1 MLYLECNCNHNSA
14 SCFCAHSPLWGGAEG
29 ARGRSELH
37 YTDFSTICTRS
48 RLCLF
53 WRDATTQIAR
63 VFSVAQWPNGKQ
75 VSCPALQVIQRVKKR
90 EMFTHQGLLF
100 KMWILAILQ
109 HPQMHHQFKRQRQRR
124 LTDFEKKTGAWRN
137 NWNKLWVCSL
147 TGIPNMMM
155 MMSKMPMGGIKIG
168 AKIMTEKVDQTVTG
182 LAQSRDLF
190 ESDDEDNLKRSQYCV
205 CNNIVCDCD
214 ENPDSK
220 SLLDNCWVEN

>member
-1 MLYLECNCNHNSA
+1 MLYLECDCNHTSA

-37 YTDFSTICTRS
+37 CTNFSTICTGS

-53 WRDATTQIAR
+53 WRDASARIAR
-63 VFSVAQWPNGKQ
+63 IFSVAQWPNGKQ

-137 NWNKLWVCSL
+137 NWNKFWVCSL
-147 TGIPNMMM
+147 E
-155 MMSKMPMGGIKIG
+155 
-168 AKIMTEKVDQTVTG
+168 EKPILRLHQHLVRLWWEPRV
-182 LAQSRDLF
+182 
-190 ESDDEDNLKRSQYCV
+190 
-205 CNNIVCDCD
+205 
-214 ENPDSK
+214 
-220 SLLDNCWVEN
+220 

>member
-1 MLYLECNCNHNSA
+1 MAEWETSQLSGSSSDTENQEERDVHTPRTPIQNVNLSYSSTSSNA
-14 SCFCAHSPLWGGAEG
+14 SPVQTPKTKE
-29 ARGRSELH
+29 
-37 YTDFSTICTRS
+37 IN
-48 RLCLF
+48 RL
-53 WRDATTQIAR
+53 
-63 VFSVAQWPNGKQ
+63 
-75 VSCPALQVIQRVKKR
+75 R
-90 EMFTHQGLLF
+90 E
-100 KMWILAILQ
+100 
-109 HPQMHHQFKRQRQRR
+109 
-124 LTDFEKKTGAWRN
+124 ETGAWRN

-147 TGIPNMMM
+147 TGIQNMMM

-190 ESDDEDNLKRSQYCV
+190 ESQEEDNLKRSQYCV